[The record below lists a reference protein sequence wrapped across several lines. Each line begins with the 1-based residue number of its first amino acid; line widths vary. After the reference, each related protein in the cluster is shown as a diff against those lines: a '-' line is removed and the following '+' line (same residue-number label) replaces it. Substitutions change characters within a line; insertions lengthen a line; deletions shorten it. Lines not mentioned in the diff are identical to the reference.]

1 MSSIACEVLADVRD
15 QVGESPVWSVAEQ
28 ALYWVDIEG
37 RLIRRFD
44 WATRRLCNW
53 TLPERVGCIAL
64 HADGGLIAAMETG
77 IYRVLTDSA
86 GDPTGDPTAHPTADP
101 TPARTDLL
109 HPVSFPHEG
118 MRFNDGRCDRE
129 GRFWVSSM
137 VRDMSLAAAQGS
149 LYRLDANGLAAAQ
162 VSGLITGNGLGL
174 SPDGRTL
181 YLSDSH
187 PTVQRVWAFDL
198 GLDGSLSG
206 RREFIDMNPHPG
218 RPDGAAVDAE
228 GGYWICANDAGLIH
242 RFTPDG
248 RLDRSLAV
256 PVSKPSMC
264 AFGGPGLD
272 RLFVTSIRPASMGPE
287 EARLAGAVFVLDPGV
302 RGLREPAFQPRLT

>member
-1 MSSIACEVLADVRD
+1 MSTATCEILAEVRD

-37 RLIRRFD
+37 RCIRRVD
-44 WATRRLCNW
+44 WATRDLHSW
-53 TLPERVGCIAL
+53 HLPERVGCIAL
-64 HADGGLIAAMETG
+64 HAEGGLIAAMETG
-77 IYRVLTDSA
+77 IYRVGLERDPPGPAGTGTVARLTLLQA
-86 GDPTGDPTAHPTADP
+86 VQF
-101 TPARTDLL
+101 ARD
-109 HPVSFPHEG
+109 G

-137 VRDMSLAAAQGS
+137 VRDMSQAAAQGS
-149 LYRLDANGLAAAQ
+149 LYRLDDRGLAEGQ
-162 VSGLITGNGLGL
+162 VSGLITGNGLAL

-198 GLDGSLSG
+198 GQDGHLGG
-206 RREFIDMNPHPG
+206 RREFIDMNRYPG

-228 GGYWICANDAGLIH
+228 GGYWICANDAGLVH
-242 RFTPDG
+242 RFLPDG

-302 RGLREPAFQPRLT
+302 RGLPEPAFQPRRP